1 MKGRE
6 KYIFSA
12 NARRERVLRSDD
24 HGVLDTNGNLLVS
37 FSFS

>member
-12 NARRERVLRSDD
+12 KARRESVIRSDD
-24 HGVLDTNGNLLVS
+24 HGVLDTSGNLLVS